1 MKKFFTLAIV
11 CACLLIATDS
21 NAQLFRFGVKGGLNF
36 SNIKS
41 FEDFTNV
48 QSIEKYTGWHAGI
61 FLGVKFVVVAI
72 QGDVLY
78 SVEGVRFED
87 VNNPGNLLDLE
98 NSYINIPLVVKFY
111 IVPSKIN
118 LHGGVQYGILTNSL
132 IDGKEGYEFDP
143 GTLTTIKD
151 QFKSGGTSVVLG
163 LGVELSKL
171 MVEVR
176 HNLGV
181 SDLSASDLTVEKLKS
196 GVLQLS
202 AGFRFK

>member
-1 MKKFFTLAIV
+1 MKKF
-11 CACLLIATDS
+11 
-21 NAQLFRFGVKGGLNF
+21 FRFGVKGGLNF

-163 LGVELSKL
+163 LGIDLSKL
-171 MVEVR
+171 MLEFR
-176 HNLGV
+176 YNLGV
-181 SDLSASDLTVEKLKS
+181 SDLNASNLTAEKLKS
-196 GVLQLS
+196 GVFQLS